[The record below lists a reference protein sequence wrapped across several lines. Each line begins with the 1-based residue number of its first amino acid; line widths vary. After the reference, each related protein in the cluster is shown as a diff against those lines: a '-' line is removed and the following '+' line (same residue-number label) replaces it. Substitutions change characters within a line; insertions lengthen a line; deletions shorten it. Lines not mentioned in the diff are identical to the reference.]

1 MKAQRMSGRRQAVLG
16 AMGIFLLPAFFAEGA
31 SFQGLGELG
40 VSNHGSYAFGISAN
54 GSVVVGET
62 KSPNSVVGE
71 AYRWTSSGG
80 MQLLGD
86 LAPGGI
92 FVSSST
98 SISGDGSTVA
108 GFASNSDN
116 NLEAFRWT
124 SGTGMVGLG
133 DLTGNVTGSVAY
145 GISSNGSVIVGR
157 GISASGA
164 EAFRWTGGVM
174 TGLGD
179 LPGGIFY
186 SEAYGVSGD
195 GSIVVGYSDS
205 SNGSEAF
212 RWTSGTGMIGLG
224 DLSGGT
230 FQSEANA
237 ISADGSVIVGY
248 GMLDMFGAQAFR
260 WTLEDGME
268 ALSNGEL
275 GNTEALAI
283 SADGS
288 VIVGGIGAIDAFVW
302 TEAGGMQSLR
312 DLLIASGIDLSD
324 WVLGPATAVSAD
336 GMTIAGT
343 GQRLSM
349 GGTSE
354 AWIAVIPEPSTWG
367 LLLVAVGATAIL
379 CVRSARE
386 KFRRAGCTQA

>member
-1 MKAQRMSGRRQAVLG
+1 MKAPRMNARCRAFLG
-16 AMGIFLLPAFFAEGA
+16 ATGIFLFPLFFAEGA

-40 VSNHGSYAFGISAN
+40 VTNHGSYAFGISAD

-62 KSPNSVVGE
+62 KSPNSEVGE
-71 AYRWTSSGG
+71 AFRWTSSGG

-124 SGTGMVGLG
+124 SGGGMVGLG
-133 DLTGNVTGSVAY
+133 DLTGNVALSIAY
-145 GISSNGSVIVGR
+145 GISSDGSVIVGR
-157 GISASGA
+157 GIGASGA
-164 EAFRWTGGVM
+164 EAFRWTGGGGMV
-174 TGLGD
+174 GLGD
-179 LPGGIFY
+179 LPGSTFY
-186 SEAYGVSGD
+186 SEAHGVSGD
-195 GSIVVGYSDS
+195 GSIVVGLSES
-205 SNGSEAF
+205 SNGTEAF

-230 FQSEANA
+230 FHSEANA

-248 GMLDMFGAQAFR
+248 GMTETFGAQAFR
-260 WTLEDGME
+260 WTLEGGME
-268 ALSNGEL
+268 VLGDGEL
-275 GNTEALAI
+275 GNSEALAI

-336 GMTIAGT
+336 GLTIAGT
-343 GQRLSM
+343 GQRISM

-354 AWIAVIPEPSTWG
+354 AWIVVIPEPSTWS
-367 LLLVAVGATAIL
+367 LLFAAFGAMVIFCA
-379 CVRSARE
+379 RSARE
-386 KFRRAGCTQA
+386 KLRRI